1 MSYLFVNILIKNIG
15 LYISLCFCFTK
26 IINYKSNK
34 YYKSLFLI
42 IFTIIISLIQF
53 YLQEIHT
60 QKFYRLFIV
69 YFSYGII
76 LGKLTNTKFY
86 RSILATLLAMTISHT
101 LSILS
106 SFIVAVLA
114 SLVIELNINAI
125 NPFIVLCV
133 YFLTFVLSFILF
145 KTRRLKNGIPF
156 FKKQNDNEYFDII
169 LLIVNM
175 LIIFTYFFI
184 GNFNILPAK
193 YLIISIIFFG
203 IISIFIIQKTFIL
216 YQKQKLQTQALK
228 DYEQELVETKQKLST
243 ALEEKQKLV
252 KSNHE
257 FYHRQEAINKK
268 LDDLIANQKSLTN
281 SEFGEDLTYISDR
294 LKTLSNEYVEK
305 TKTLPKLDKTNI
317 QEIDDMLSYMQ
328 SECSKNNIELLLK
341 IECDINHII
350 ENYITKSQ
358 LETLLGDLIRNAIIA
373 INHCNNEFKSIMAV
387 FGIKENTYE
396 ICILDSG
403 IPFETTTLVNLG
415 LQPASTHLDEGG
427 TGIGF
432 ITTFETINSCNASF
446 IINEITNSNYTKSL
460 EIRFDNKNK
469 YVIIS
474 KRIKEIN
481 EVNNSNREII
491 LRG

>member
-1 MSYLFVNILIKNIG
+1 MLINFLNCLIKFFGIYLSTGYSYFKILNYKKNILTIA
-15 LYISLCFCFTK
+15 LLS
-26 IINYKSNK
+26 
-34 YYKSLFLI
+34 I
-42 IFTIIISLIQF
+42 IFSSATYFMQL
-53 YLQEIHT
+53 
-60 QKFYRLFIV
+60 
-69 YFSYGII
+69 YFSSLSTFII
-76 LGKLTNTKFY
+76 LGFVFNL
-86 RSILATLLAMTISHT
+86 
-101 LSILS
+101 
-106 SFIVAVLA
+106 
-114 SLVIELNINAI
+114 
-125 NPFIVLCV
+125 
-133 YFLTFVLSFILF
+133 VLSKIS
-145 KTRRLKNGIPF
+145 
-156 FKKQNDNEYFDII
+156 KKVFGYS
-169 LLIVNM
+169 LL
-175 LIIFTYFFI
+175 
-184 GNFNILPAK
+184 
-193 YLIISIIFFG
+193 
-203 IISIFIIQKTFIL
+203 IFIIASSVSYIIFGISTGITASIWIQFSPYKHNFIMFIISDIFEISVIFLLFKIKRFKHGFPYFKTKTNPDYIDIFIITICTIILFIYFMLNLYTKYSFQQIYLGLIMFSILLVVIIYKSFIL

-228 DYEQELVETKQKLST
+228 DYEQELVETKLKLST

-358 LETLLGDLIRNAIIA
+358 LETLLGDLIQNAIIA

-387 FGIKENTYE
+387 FGIKQDTYV

-460 EIRFDNKNK
+460 EIKFDNKNE

>member
-1 MSYLFVNILIKNIG
+1 MSINFIAGFIKHIG
-15 LYISLCFCFTK
+15 IYITLCFCFIK
-26 IINYKSNK
+26 IVDYRNIRFSK
-34 YYKSLFLI
+34 FLYL
-42 IFTIIISLIQF
+42 TIITILISF
-53 YLQEIHT
+53 LQYYVQEQT
-60 QKFYRLFIV
+60 TKFYRLFIV
-69 YFSYGII
+69 YFAYSLI
-76 LGKLTNTKFY
+76 LGKLTNTNFS
-86 RSILATLLAMTISHT
+86 RSILTTLLSIAISNTLFMTSGFIITGTIT
-101 LSILS
+101 LLYKHNAN
-106 SFIVAVLA
+106 FETPYVVLA
-114 SLVIELNINAI
+114 ISL
-125 NPFIVLCV
+125 
-133 YFLTFVLSFILF
+133 LTFTMAYILF
-145 KTRRLKNGIPF
+145 SFRRLKHGIPF
-156 FKKQNDNEYFDII
+156 AKKQKGNEYFDIM
-169 LLIVNM
+169 LLIVIM
-175 LIIFTYFFI
+175 LILFTYFFI
-184 GNFNILPAK
+184 GNLTALSAK
-193 YLIISIIFFG
+193 FLIISLLFFG
-203 IISIFIIQKTFIL
+203 IISSFIIYKAFIL

-268 LDDLIANQKSLTN
+268 LDDLIANQKILTN
-281 SEFGEDLTYISDR
+281 SEFSEDLTYISDR
-294 LKTLSNEYVEK
+294 LNTLSNEYVEK
-305 TKTLPKLDKTNI
+305 TKMLPKLNKTNI

-328 SECSKNNIELLLK
+328 SECNKNNIELILK

-350 ENYITKSQ
+350 ENHITKSQ
-358 LETLLGDLIRNAIIA
+358 LETLLGDLIQNAIIA
-373 INHCNNEFKSIMAV
+373 INHCNNEFKSIMVV
-387 FGIKENTYE
+387 FGIKKDNYE

-460 EIRFDNKNK
+460 EIKFDNKNE

>member
-1 MSYLFVNILIKNIG
+1 MYSTITIAIGFVM
-15 LYISLCFCFTK
+15 ISVL
-26 IINYKSNK
+26 
-34 YYKSLFLI
+34 
-42 IFTIIISLIQF
+42 
-53 YLQEIHT
+53 
-60 QKFYRLFIV
+60 LFILV
-69 YFSYGII
+69 Q
-76 LGKLTNTKFY
+76 
-86 RSILATLLAMTISHT
+86 R
-101 LSILS
+101 
-106 SFIVAVLA
+106 SFI
-114 SLVIELNINAI
+114 I
-125 NPFIVLCV
+125 
-133 YFLTFVLSFILF
+133 
-145 KTRRLKNGIPF
+145 
-156 FKKQNDNEYFDII
+156 
-169 LLIVNM
+169 
-175 LIIFTYFFI
+175 
-184 GNFNILPAK
+184 
-193 YLIISIIFFG
+193 
-203 IISIFIIQKTFIL
+203 
-216 YQKQKLQTQALK
+216 YQKQKLQTKTLK

-387 FGIKENTYE
+387 FGIKEDTYE

-403 IPFETTTLVNLG
+403 IPFEATTLVNLG

-460 EIRFDNKNK
+460 EIKFDNKNE

>member
-1 MSYLFVNILIKNIG
+1 MISIINIFVKTFAINLLTFYSYFRILGVQKINTNKKIIALILILGITLIDILTNNLFYDITQLLITYLVFVIMLGILSSNKFGISAIITITSISISYTFV
-15 LYISLCFCFTK
+15 YISA
-26 IINYKSNK
+26 
-34 YYKSLFLI
+34 
-42 IFTIIISLIQF
+42 
-53 YLQEIHT
+53 
-60 QKFYRLFIV
+60 
-69 YFSYGII
+69 I
-76 LGKLTNTKFY
+76 LV
-86 RSILATLLAMTISHT
+86 A
-101 LSILS
+101 ILS
-106 SFIVAVLA
+106 SFFNRSSINPIYTVLVSCIYFIISFA
-114 SLVIELNINAI
+114 LISLFFKLKRFKNGFSFIKNRSDNEYLDAFVLIINALIIFVFLILENIHSLSFKDIAIGLFVLVIIL
-125 NPFIVLCV
+125 FIVLQ
-133 YFLTFVLSFILF
+133 
-145 KTRRLKNGIPF
+145 R
-156 FKKQNDNEYFDII
+156 
-169 LLIVNM
+169 
-175 LIIFTYFFI
+175 
-184 GNFNILPAK
+184 
-193 YLIISIIFFG
+193 SI
-203 IISIFIIQKTFIL
+203 IL
-216 YQKQKLQTQALK
+216 YQKHKLQTKTLK
-228 DYEQELVETKQKLST
+228 DYEQEIAETRQKLST
-243 ALEEKQKLV
+243 ALQEKQKLV

-257 FYHRQEAINKK
+257 FYHRQEALNKK
-268 LDDLIANQKSLTN
+268 LNDLINKQKLSLN
-281 SEFGEDLTYISDR
+281 SEFGKDLTYISDR
-294 LKTLSNEYVEK
+294 LNTLSNEYVEK
-305 TKTLPKLDKTNI
+305 TKMLPKLNKTNI

-328 SECSKNNIELLLK
+328 SECNKNNIELLLK

-373 INHCNNEFKSIMAV
+373 INHCNNEFKSIMTV
-387 FGIKENTYE
+387 FGIKDDTYE

-460 EIRFDNKNK
+460 EIKFDNKNE

>member
-1 MSYLFVNILIKNIG
+1 M
-15 LYISLCFCFTK
+15 
-26 IINYKSNK
+26 
-34 YYKSLFLI
+34 
-42 IFTIIISLIQF
+42 
-53 YLQEIHT
+53 
-60 QKFYRLFIV
+60 
-69 YFSYGII
+69 
-76 LGKLTNTKFY
+76 
-86 RSILATLLAMTISHT
+86 
-101 LSILS
+101 
-106 SFIVAVLA
+106 
-114 SLVIELNINAI
+114 
-125 NPFIVLCV
+125 
-133 YFLTFVLSFILF
+133 
-145 KTRRLKNGIPF
+145 
-156 FKKQNDNEYFDII
+156 
-169 LLIVNM
+169 
-175 LIIFTYFFI
+175 
-184 GNFNILPAK
+184 
-193 YLIISIIFFG
+193 
-203 IISIFIIQKTFIL
+203 
-216 YQKQKLQTQALK
+216 
-228 DYEQELVETKQKLST
+228 
-243 ALEEKQKLV
+243 
-252 KSNHE
+252 
-257 FYHRQEAINKK
+257 
-268 LDDLIANQKSLTN
+268 
-281 SEFGEDLTYISDR
+281 
-294 LKTLSNEYVEK
+294 
-305 TKTLPKLDKTNI
+305 
-317 QEIDDMLSYMQ
+317 
-328 SECSKNNIELLLK
+328 K